1 MCAVGLIETEARMG
15 MWPRLATSQA
25 PSPLSAGT
33 SGTSGLVVLLALVG
47 LVGIVELVGM
57 VELVGGTP
65 YLSADQPDQAMNS
78 IDSFSIFLV

>member
-25 PSPLSAGT
+25 PLSAGT

-47 LVGIVELVGM
+47 LVGIVELVG
-57 VELVGGTP
+57 GTP

-78 IDSFSIFLV
+78 VH

>member
-25 PSPLSAGT
+25 PLSAGT
-33 SGTSGLVVLLALVG
+33 SGTSGLVVLFALVG

>member
-47 LVGIVELVGM
+47 LVGL

>member
-47 LVGIVELVGM
+47 LVGM

-78 IDSFSIFLV
+78 VH

>member
-47 LVGIVELVGM
+47 LVGL

-78 IDSFSIFLV
+78 VH

>member
-33 SGTSGLVVLLALVG
+33 SGTSGLVVLLALFG
-47 LVGIVELVGM
+47 LVGI

-65 YLSADQPDQAMNS
+65 YLSADQTDQAMNS
-78 IDSFSIFLV
+78 VDPFSIFLV

>member
-47 LVGIVELVGM
+47 LDGI

-65 YLSADQPDQAMNS
+65 YLSADQSEQAMNS
-78 IDSFSIFLV
+78 VH

>member
-15 MWPRLATSQA
+15 MWPRLATS

-47 LVGIVELVGM
+47 LVGIVELVG
-57 VELVGGTP
+57 GTP
-65 YLSADQPDQAMNS
+65 YLSADQAMNS
-78 IDSFSIFLV
+78 VH

>member
-47 LVGIVELVGM
+47 LDGI

-78 IDSFSIFLV
+78 VH

>member
-15 MWPRLATSQA
+15 MWPRLATS